1 MIRTT
6 LTHKDSNGS
15 SVPLTQKGGDSHRI
29 TSKS

>member
-6 LTHKDSNGS
+6 LTHKDSRGS
-15 SVPLTQKGGDSHRI
+15 VVPLTQKGGNAHRI